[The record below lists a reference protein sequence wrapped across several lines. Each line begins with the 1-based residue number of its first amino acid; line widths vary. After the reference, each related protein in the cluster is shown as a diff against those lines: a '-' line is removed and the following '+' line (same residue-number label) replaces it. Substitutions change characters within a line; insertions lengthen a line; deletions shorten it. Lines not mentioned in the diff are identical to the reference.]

1 MATFCAW
8 FLSYQHSGWCDIWHN
23 SSWCF
28 IMVPRYFCKGAYLF
42 GEKYNIKRNKKKL
55 SPAIYNMIRLEN
67 FIRLRCGL
75 VMLCSAMLFAVVG
88 CNRAYVEE
96 GYTDP
101 SEPALKTPV
110 YMASSIAV
118 RALRSELASGS
129 LEAEDE
135 IAQLRILAFN
145 SATGQLAI
153 NKFYGSSERAS
164 FVNQPASVAAAWRG
178 AFQVVPG
185 KYDFFFIANEDSWP
199 ETKTALE
206 ALTVGVAHISDLYS
220 KDFAMRIPYAG
231 STTTQNKKNRT
242 FYPSVASGGT
252 TTNGHL
258 FLATRVYKNVDVQA
272 IRNGKGTSP
281 ADPQH
286 FLAEGDEKVELIR
299 TLSKVKLTIPNSA
312 TAESDGAGGYRIKQ
326 FLPSRIQRILLKNER
341 PYQSLFLNP
350 FLESNTFTPGK
361 KYADDWYTK
370 PTDAA
375 KDYVLYDRSLTAN
388 ANETGLSVGVGA
400 EVTVP
405 AGTPLD
411 ANRRYDCT
419 IWFYVPEHLRQAL
432 STDPAT
438 PGMVDGASGLVLEKI
453 GVSGESTYGIWQQD
467 LTEGKQMVYDNG
479 GSSLYYVL
487 PNVEAYSK
495 YSVVR
500 NHVYDIKL
508 RYAGAQLILN
518 YKVLPWQNGGHTG
531 VYVMDAFNVSSSDPS
546 FTKEITNVIMS
557 TTSQRLNAGDFIELK
572 AAEGFVFIDNGVETP
587 SVTYGNTA
595 DERVFRSYRTVQIKA
610 STYPVA
616 DGTTIFGVYS
626 NGQLLYTV
634 NAFAQ

>member
-1 MATFCAW
+1 MTTFCAW
-8 FLSYQHSGWCDIWHN
+8 FLSYQQGGWCDICHN
-23 SSWCF
+23 PSWCF
-28 IMVPRYFCKGAYLF
+28 IMVHRYFRKGAYLF
-42 GEKYNIKRNKKKL
+42 GEKYNIKRNKKL

-129 LEAEDE
+129 LAAEDE

-153 NKFYGSSERAS
+153 NKFYGSSERSS

-178 AFQVVPG
+178 AFQIVPG

-206 ALTVGVAHISDLYS
+206 ALTVGVAHVSDLYS

>member
-1 MATFCAW
+1 
-8 FLSYQHSGWCDIWHN
+8 
-23 SSWCF
+23 
-28 IMVPRYFCKGAYLF
+28 MVSRYFCKGAYLF

-178 AFQVVPG
+178 AFQIVPG

-206 ALTVGVAHISDLYS
+206 ALTVGVAHVSDLYS

-467 LTEGKQMVYDNG
+467 LTEGKQIVYDNG

-587 SVTYGNTA
+587 SVTYGTTA
-595 DERVFRSYRTVQIKA
+595 AERVFRSYRTVQIKA
-610 STYPVA
+610 NTYPVA

>member
-1 MATFCAW
+1 MTTFCAW
-8 FLSYQHSGWCDIWHN
+8 FLSYQHGGWCDIWHN

-28 IMVPRYFCKGAYLF
+28 IMVHRYFCKGACLF
-42 GEKYNIKRNKKKL
+42 GEKYNIKRNKKL

-67 FIRLRCGL
+67 FSRLRCGL
-75 VMLCSAMLFAVVG
+75 IMLCSAMLFAVVG

-96 GYTDP
+96 DHTDP

-135 IAQLRILAFN
+135 IAQLRILVFN
-145 SATGQLAI
+145 SATGKLAI

-164 FVNQPASVAAAWRG
+164 FMNQPANVAAAWRG
-178 AFQVVPG
+178 AFQIVPD
-185 KYDFFFIANEDSWP
+185 KYDFYFIANEDSWP

-206 ALTVGVAHISDLYS
+206 ALTVGVAHVSDLYS

-231 STTTQNKKNRT
+231 STTAQNKTNRT
-242 FYPSVASGGT
+242 FYPSVTSGGT

-272 IRNGKGTSP
+272 TRNGKGASP

-375 KDYVLYDRSLTAN
+375 KDYVLYDRSLTTN

-405 AGTPLD
+405 AGTPFD

-438 PGMVDGASGLVLEKI
+438 PGMVDGASGLVFEKI
-453 GVSGESTYGIWQQD
+453 GVSGESSFGIWQQD

-479 GSSLYYVL
+479 ASSLYYVL
-487 PNVEAYSK
+487 PNVAAYSK

-500 NHVYDIKL
+500 NHVYDIKV
-508 RYAGAQLILN
+508 RYAGAQLMLH
-518 YKVLPWQNGGHTG
+518 YKVLPWQNGGHSG

-546 FTKEITNVIMS
+546 FKNEYTDIIMS
-557 TTSQRLNAGDFIELK
+557 TTSQTLATGESIELR
-572 AAEGFVFIDNGVETP
+572 AEEDFTFVDNGVETS
-587 SVTYGNTA
+587 SVTYGTTA
-595 DERVFRSYRTVQIKA
+595 AERVFRSYRTVKIKA
-610 STYPVA
+610 NTYPVA

>member
-1 MATFCAW
+1 
-8 FLSYQHSGWCDIWHN
+8 
-23 SSWCF
+23 
-28 IMVPRYFCKGAYLF
+28 
-42 GEKYNIKRNKKKL
+42 
-55 SPAIYNMIRLEN
+55 MIRLEN

-153 NKFYGSSERAS
+153 NKFYGSSERSS

-178 AFQVVPG
+178 AFQIVPG

-206 ALTVGVAHISDLYS
+206 ALTVGVAHVSDLYS

>member
-1 MATFCAW
+1 MP
-8 FLSYQHSGWCDIWHN
+8 D
-23 SSWCF
+23 
-28 IMVPRYFCKGAYLF
+28 
-42 GEKYNIKRNKKKL
+42 
-55 SPAIYNMIRLEN
+55 
-67 FIRLRCGL
+67 
-75 VMLCSAMLFAVVG
+75 
-88 CNRAYVEE
+88 
-96 GYTDP
+96 
-101 SEPALKTPV
+101 
-110 YMASSIAV
+110 
-118 RALRSELASGS
+118 
-129 LEAEDE
+129 
-135 IAQLRILAFN
+135 
-145 SATGQLAI
+145 
-153 NKFYGSSERAS
+153 
-164 FVNQPASVAAAWRG
+164 
-178 AFQVVPG
+178 

-206 ALTVGVAHISDLYS
+206 ALTVGVAHVSDLYS

-231 STTTQNKKNRT
+231 STTAQNKTNRT
-242 FYPSVASGGT
+242 FYPSVTSGGT

-272 IRNGKGTSP
+272 TRNGKGASP

-312 TAESDGAGGYRIKQ
+312 TVESDGAGGYRIKQ

-375 KDYVLYDRSLTAN
+375 QNYVLYDRNLTTN

-405 AGTPLD
+405 AGTPFD

-438 PGMVDGASGLVLEKI
+438 PGMVDGASGLVFEKI
-453 GVSGESTYGIWQQD
+453 GVSGESSFGIWQQD

-479 GSSLYYVL
+479 ASSLYYVL
-487 PNVEAYSK
+487 PNVAAYSK

-500 NHVYDIKL
+500 NHVYDIKV
-508 RYAGAQLILN
+508 RYAGAQLMLH
-518 YKVLPWQNGGHTG
+518 YKVLPWQNGGHSG

-546 FTKEITNVIMS
+546 FKNEYTDIIMS
-557 TTSQRLNAGDFIELK
+557 TTSQTLATGESIELR
-572 AAEGFVFIDNGVETP
+572 AEEDFTFVDNGVETP
-587 SVTYGNTA
+587 SVTYGTTA
-595 DERVFRSYRTVQIKA
+595 AERVFRSYRTVQIKA
-610 STYPVA
+610 NTYPVA